1 MAQDPHDAPVVSS
14 HRAAP
19 DCHTSSPHLRDA
31 FRRTYRAFV
40 VAFRAATCRLTPML
54 EQLSQRALPF
64 PDGAFP
70 RPRWF
75 RAAEPLSWSKMMI
88 DVALRALVGR
98 GTP

>member
-1 MAQDPHDAPVVSS
+1 
-14 HRAAP
+14 
-19 DCHTSSPHLRDA
+19 
-31 FRRTYRAFV
+31 
-40 VAFRAATCRLTPML
+40 ML